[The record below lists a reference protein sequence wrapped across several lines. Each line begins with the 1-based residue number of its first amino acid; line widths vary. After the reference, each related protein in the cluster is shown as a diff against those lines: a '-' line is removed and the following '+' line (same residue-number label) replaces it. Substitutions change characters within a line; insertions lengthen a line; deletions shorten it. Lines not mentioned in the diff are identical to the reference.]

1 MHGLLDTRSHLI
13 VSTNNGESRNNFEL
27 KEDTCRALVLKD
39 NMEVI
44 QRMNQRLRDPVAKI
58 AGF

>member
-1 MHGLLDTRSHLI
+1 MDTGSHLI
-13 VSTNNGESRNNFEL
+13 VSTKNGDSRNNFEL

-44 QRMNQRLRDPVAKI
+44 QRMN
-58 AGF
+58 